1 MRLDRAYS
9 ADSGYRNSCE
19 WYIRALKHRDHN
31 NMTLI
36 KKSEKIVFANQLR
49 GLAVMSVVIA
59 HYLGV
64 YWFGR
69 DVVAHTIG
77 APVAEGGAPRIFPYI
92 FVAPT
97 FNYGP
102 FGVAVFFL
110 ISGFVIP
117 FSLEKLGRM
126 KFLAARLFRIF
137 PTYWTATLLTLA
149 AIHLSTEHWGSK
161 FYITPNQITWNLLL
175 LHEQMNVPSIDMVN
189 WTLCIEVLFYVAA
202 LLMWPFIKRASALAL
217 VNFSLVV
224 MALVTWWPESWDTV
238 HVGSTPVMLVF
249 FKYQLMM
256 VSFLFIGTLFNFRL
270 NQRIS
275 TTTLFGSAVAIFIAF
290 LASWPH
296 TSLAGQFWATPVN
309 YFYALVVFSFCFLL
323 RDRFRPL
330 KIVDFFADISYPLYL
345 VHAVTGYAIIRL
357 LMAYHFRYYQ
367 AAAIALTFAV
377 GVAYVLHRIVEMPTA
392 NIWKVRKRAPNQ
404 DRPAEA
410 A

>member
-1 MRLDRAYS
+1 MTP
-9 ADSGYRNSCE
+9 
-19 WYIRALKHRDHN
+19 IKRDG
-31 NMTLI
+31 
-36 KKSEKIVFANQLR
+36 KIVFANQLR
-49 GLAVMSVVIA
+49 GLAVLSVIVA

-69 DVVAHTIG
+69 DVVAQTIG
-77 APVAEGGAPRIFPYI
+77 APIVEGGAPRIFPYV
-92 FVAPT
+92 FFAPT

-117 FSLEKLGRM
+117 FSLEKLGGV
-126 KFLAARLFRIF
+126 KFITARLFRIF
-137 PTYWTATLLTLA
+137 PTYWAATLVTLG
-149 AIHLSTEHWGSK
+149 AIYLSTRYWGSQ
-161 FYITPNQITWNLLL
+161 FYVTSDQATWNLLL
-175 LHEQMNVPSIDMVN
+175 LHQQLNVASIDMVN

-224 MALVTWWPESWDTV
+224 MALVTWWPASWDTIQ
-238 HVGSTPVMLVF
+238 VGSTPVVLAF

-275 TTTLFGSAVAIFIAF
+275 TATLFASTIAIFIAF
-290 LASWPH
+290 IAAWPH
-296 TSLAGQFWATPVN
+296 TSLAAQFWATPIN
-309 YFYALVVFSFCFLL
+309 YFYALVLFSCCFAL

-330 KIVDFFADISYPLYL
+330 KIVDFFANISYPLYL
-345 VHAVTGYAIIRL
+345 VHAVSGYAIIRL

-367 AAAIALTFAV
+367 AAAVALICAV
-377 GVAYVLHRIVEMPTA
+377 AVAYILHRVIEMPTA
-392 NIWKVRKRAPNQ
+392 NIWNRRKPMPDQQTRVESA
-404 DRPAEA
+404 
-410 A
+410 

>member
-1 MRLDRAYS
+1 
-9 ADSGYRNSCE
+9 
-19 WYIRALKHRDHN
+19 
-31 NMTLI
+31 
-36 KKSEKIVFANQLR
+36 
-49 GLAVMSVVIA
+49 MSVIIA

-69 DVVAHTIG
+69 EAVAQTIG
-77 APVAEGGAPRIFPYI
+77 APLVEGGAPRIFPYVF
-92 FVAPT
+92 FVPT

-102 FGVAVFFL
+102 FGVAIFFL

-117 FSLEKLGRM
+117 FSLEKLGGI
-126 KFLAARLFRIF
+126 KFIAARLFRIF
-137 PTYWTATLLTLA
+137 PTYWTATFITLGV
-149 AIHLSTEHWGSK
+149 IHLSTRLWGSA
-161 FYITPNQITWNLLL
+161 FYITSHQVMWNLLL
-175 LHEQMNVPSIDMVN
+175 LHEQLNIPSIDMVN

-217 VNFSLVV
+217 VNFSLAV
-224 MALVTWWPESWDTV
+224 MALVTWWPASWDTV

-275 TTTLFGSAVAIFIAF
+275 TATLSGSAIAIFVAF
-290 LASWPH
+290 LAAWPH
-296 TSLAGQFWATPVN
+296 TSLAGQFWATPIN

-330 KIVDFFADISYPLYL
+330 KIVDFFANISYPLYL

-357 LMAYHFRYYQ
+357 LMFHHFRYYQ
-367 AAAIALTFAV
+367 AAAAAL
-377 GVAYVLHRIVEMPTA
+377 GVAIAIAYILHRIVEMPTA
-392 NIWKVRKRAPNQ
+392 NIWKLRKPIPTQ
-404 DRPAEA
+404 EKPAEA

>member
-1 MRLDRAYS
+1 MRLDRT
-9 ADSGYRNSCE
+9 YRPTPGRRNPRE

-49 GLAVMSVVIA
+49 GLAVLSVIVA

-64 YWFGR
+64 YWFAR

-77 APVAEGGAPRIFPYI
+77 APVVEGGAPRIFPYV
-92 FVAPT
+92 FFAPT

-117 FSLEKLGRM
+117 FSLEKLGRL
-126 KFLAARLFRIF
+126 KFLVARLCRIF

-149 AIHLSTEHWGSK
+149 AIHLSTGHWGSK
-161 FYITPNQITWNLLL
+161 FYITSDQITWNLLL
-175 LHEQMNVPSIDMVN
+175 LHELMNVPSIDMVN

-202 LLMWPFIKRASALAL
+202 LLMWPFIQRASALAL
-217 VNFSLVV
+217 VNFSLAV

-238 HVGSTPVMLVF
+238 HVGATPVRLVF

-270 NQRIS
+270 KQRIS
-275 TTTLFGSAVAIFIAF
+275 TTTLSGSAAAIFIAF

-296 TSLAGQFWATPVN
+296 TSLAGQFLATPLN

-345 VHAVTGYAIIRL
+345 VHAVTGYAIIRI
-357 LMAYHFRYYQ
+357 LMAHNFRYYQ
-367 AAAIALTFAV
+367 AAAIAFTFAV
-377 GVAYVLHRIVEMPTA
+377 GIAYVLHRIVEMPTA
-392 NIWKVRKRAPNQ
+392 NIWKLRKRVPDQ
-404 DRPAEA
+404 ETPARA

>member
-1 MRLDRAYS
+1 MPPIQ
-9 ADSGYRNSCE
+9 RNG
-19 WYIRALKHRDHN
+19 
-31 NMTLI
+31 
-36 KKSEKIVFANQLR
+36 KIVFANQLR
-49 GLAVMSVVIA
+49 GLAVLSVIIA

-69 DVVAHTIG
+69 DVVAQTIG
-77 APVAEGGAPRIFPYI
+77 APLVEGGAPRIFPYV
-92 FVAPT
+92 FFAPT

-117 FSLEKLGRM
+117 FSLEKLGGT
-126 KFLAARLFRIF
+126 KFITARLFRIF
-137 PTYWTATLLTLA
+137 PTYWAATLLTLA
-149 AIHLSTEHWGSK
+149 AIHLSTKYWGSK
-161 FYITPNQITWNLLL
+161 FYVTSDQVMWNLLL
-175 LHEQMNVPSIDMVN
+175 FHQQMNIPSIDMVN

-224 MALVTWWPESWDTV
+224 MALVTWWPESWDTI
-238 HVGSTPVMLVF
+238 HVGATPVVLAF

-275 TTTLFGSAVAIFIAF
+275 GATLFGSAIAIFIAF
-290 LASWPH
+290 LAAWPH
-296 TSLAGQFWATPVN
+296 TPLAGQFWATPVN
-309 YFYALVVFSFCFLL
+309 YFYALIVFSFCFIV
-323 RDRFRPL
+323 RDRFRQL

-345 VHAVTGYAIIRL
+345 VHAVTGYAIIRV
-357 LMAYHFRYYQ
+357 LMSHHFRYYQ
-367 AAAIALTFAV
+367 AAAVALTVAV
-377 GVAYVLHRIVEMPTA
+377 GIAYVLHRVVEMPTA
-392 NIWKVRKRAPNQ
+392 NIWKLRKAAPGHNK
-404 DRPAEA
+404 PAEA